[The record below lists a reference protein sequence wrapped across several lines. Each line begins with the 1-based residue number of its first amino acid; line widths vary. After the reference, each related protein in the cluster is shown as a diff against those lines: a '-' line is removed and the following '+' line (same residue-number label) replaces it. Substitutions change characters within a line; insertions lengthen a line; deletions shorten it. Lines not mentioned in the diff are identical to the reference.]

1 MNRKAV
7 GWWVIFGLLILFL
20 LVRLTTGRMNGFWSV
35 QGLGVWIA
43 AFLTLCIL
51 SFLYQDN
58 PFYKFAEHLFVGV
71 SAAYWMVMGIWTTL
85 VPNLIA
91 RLFPSSVKDILPEMA
106 NNPPQWR
113 FLIPLVLGFLLL
125 TRLLPKV
132 GWLSRWALAFIIGT
146 TAGLNFIRYLQ
157 SDFIVQV
164 RSTLISLVSAGPQG
178 ISWGGTFSNV
188 VLIGGVFCGLVYFF
202 CSKEHKGA
210 FGGASKVGIWILMI
224 TFGAQFGYTVMGRI
238 ALLVGRM
245 QFLLRD
251 WLGMIP

>member
-1 MNRKAV
+1 MS
-7 GWWVIFGLLILFL
+7 
-20 LVRLTTGRMNGFWSV
+20 GFWTA

-71 SAAYWMVMGIWTTL
+71 SAAYWMVMGVWTTL
-85 VPNLIA
+85 IPNLIA
-91 RLFPSSVKDILPEMA
+91 RLFPSLVKGILPEMA
-106 NNPPQWR
+106 NKPPQWR
-113 FLIPLVLGFLLL
+113 FLIPLVLGLLLL
-125 TRLLPKV
+125 TRLLPKG

-157 SDFIVQV
+157 SDFIAQV
-164 RSTLISLVSAGPQG
+164 RSTLISLVAAGSQG
-178 ISWGGTFSNV
+178 ISWGGTFSNLI
-188 VLIGGVFCGLVYFF
+188 LIGGVFCGLIYFF
-202 CSKEHKGA
+202 FSKEHKGA
-210 FGGASKVGIWILMI
+210 FGGASKVGIWLLMI

-245 QFLLRD
+245 QFLFGD
-251 WLGMIP
+251 WLRMIP